1 MNAIRS
7 RLYRKYLTV
16 ALVAAGY
23 LVPAQAQEYIRA
35 QATAPA
41 TVEEL
46 PTPIVVAF
54 PDPEPLQTELFVNAK
69 KALQR
74 YSPFVSDFKLNANFR
89 TYYFLRDLDGEATAA
104 PTKNEAWAAGGSTAA
119 ESGWAWDRVALG
131 GELFASVP
139 IHAPDSRPGTGLL
152 QPIQDPIFT
161 AGQAYL
167 RLRHEQ
173 QVVTLG
179 RQRYDL
185 PYLNSNDSRMIPN
198 TFEGYSID
206 GRWPYGRFVAGY
218 VTKIKP
224 RASDEFIPMSRA
236 LGVTEKDTG
245 LALLGLRWE
254 RGDSFKLG
262 AIASIVPDVLSTV
275 YSELDTTWKA
285 GEWGIRLGA
294 QFTDQRSV
302 GDDLLTGT
310 SFNTQQGGM
319 RLAVSFR
326 HAMLTT
332 AFDINSDGERIRTP
346 YGGSPSFTSLMLSNF
361 ELAGQRAFRTGLSY
375 DCRRIGLAGLSGF
388 VNYAR
393 GIDAKNPVTGAPL
406 PDSSEI
412 DLTLDYRPDHLALGT
427 PWLRLRAARINLGDG
442 RTISQFRVIFN
453 WNFQLI

>member
-1 MNAIRS
+1 
-7 RLYRKYLTV
+7 
-16 ALVAAGY
+16 
-23 LVPAQAQEYIRA
+23 
-35 QATAPA
+35 
-41 TVEEL
+41 
-46 PTPIVVAF
+46 
-54 PDPEPLQTELFVNAK
+54 
-69 KALQR
+69 
-74 YSPFVSDFKLNANFR
+74 
-89 TYYFLRDLDGEATAA
+89 
-104 PTKNEAWAAGGSTAA
+104 
-119 ESGWAWDRVALG
+119 
-131 GELFASVP
+131 
-139 IHAPDSRPGTGLL
+139 
-152 QPIQDPIFT
+152 
-161 AGQAYL
+161 
-167 RLRHEQ
+167 
-173 QVVTLG
+173 
-179 RQRYDL
+179 
-185 PYLNSNDSRMIPN
+185 
-198 TFEGYSID
+198 
-206 GRWPYGRFVAGY
+206 
-218 VTKIKP
+218 
-224 RASDEFIPMSRA
+224 MSRA

-262 AIASIVPDVLSTV
+262 VIASIVPDVLSTV

-310 SFNTQQGGM
+310 SFDTQQGGM

-361 ELAGQRAFRTGLSY
+361 ELAGQRAFRTGFSY

-406 PDSSEI
+406 PNSSEI
-412 DLTLDYRPDHLALGT
+412 DLTLDYQPDHLAHGT

-442 RTISQFRVIFN
+442 RTIFQLRVIFN